1 MPAYGLPLDQKRNML
16 EYAAMKRITLIFL
29 FVLAYSASIVVAQ
42 DEAGDIV
49 GRMNALRSGKG
60 LPAYSVNGS
69 LTAAA
74 QSQAQWLVDNGERFE
89 YVTSRYS

>member
-1 MPAYGLPLDQKRNML
+1 MI
-16 EYAAMKRITLIFL
+16 EYATMKRLTLIL
-29 FVLAYSASIVVAQ
+29 LLVLAYSTSIAVAQ

-74 QSQAQWLVDNGERFE
+74 QSQGAMAGR
-89 YVTSRYS
+89 